1 MEGQL
6 NNSTLRE
13 AEAETE
19 TRRLQKIN
27 TMLEEFKAREELRAG
42 EMKTVVW
49 GWRKSQRERMTGT
62 AQRCAG
68 KTVMVVSS
76 SIIMKAT
83 RPHSGSEHRVS
94 SDNRTK
100 CTHL

>member
-27 TMLEEFKAREELRAG
+27 TMLEKFKAREELRAE
-42 EMKTVVW
+42 EMKTVV
-49 GWRKSQRERMTGT
+49 GLEKEP
-62 AQRCAG
+62 A
-68 KTVMVVSS
+68 
-76 SIIMKAT
+76 
-83 RPHSGSEHRVS
+83 
-94 SDNRTK
+94 
-100 CTHL
+100 